1 MSILLEKLRKKTQTI
16 LMSTKDNSLLEQIYA
31 IKKNLYVDSTLATL
45 LHSNHFDHKW
55 NPRVYNKIQE
65 HVDSL
70 YKNKR
75 HKNIKKTIF
84 EYLDGWVGK
93 EDVDGLLMFVFPSR
107 VGDISYDPKDNKDFD
122 IITNYIQDKI
132 IDIFPL
138 SSGQALALAIE
149 YTNPTTFPDWDKGW
163 NTLGLKPLNEHKKR
177 KLNPKVKPGDIIKI
191 VSLDYDL
198 SLMTLKDGDL
208 HYDKDGDTSRF
219 GFTKPENYSSGKI
232 VQTQQTE
239 TEDGEE
245 ITLLKVYFPEMETF
259 VDNGYHEW
267 HDDGVRILMDPYDK
281 YVKSDDVLTEAGIV
295 GGGSKPRRNIPD
307 NIRGNLVQA
316 TFTRGGGWGRPSQK
330 FTIFMTP
337 TGKVVDIQQSSGMP
351 NSQMPFELDQ
361 TVSFGELY
369 RFEQD
374 SPFDLQMKGRL
385 HEHNDEQ
392 LNLFPTGQWDW
403 PKELGDDEFG
413 EEDIEDVK
421 KAVSERQV
429 KFLFNKWDEDGVS
442 FEDLKLL
449 GIPANSAVINAL
461 LMKRYILSGTR
472 PLPVSFSFD
481 CYDLAKMFRKDTHY
495 NMDYIEDFLCGKDSF
510 WDSEDWYHH
519 EWYDGITYDIDE
531 ENWKTISNI
540 FGGVSKSDADN
551 MLNRTSSSE
560 EVDKLTEKYDEQ
572 IDDIR
577 HHILWAHSDGS
588 EMAVKGAM
596 KDDILDKLTE
606 HFDDGKLI
614 QIEGENS
621 FESNGYSW
629 EISGDLRNWLDL
641 DDWDNPTKFEFHPD
655 YAGETLENILMS
667 TSPSYI
673 NPQILFEA
681 LMKEKYTFED
691 YDYGAQGD
699 KLETETKW
707 FDGYSQPDYD
717 INDSLSDRLGEIEAE
732 TSPDGDYY
740 GGPLNEQE
748 KKVRIKTIYEDDNWK
763 YMWPLNDYSFCQLGV
778 DTDWCKSGHKTYE
791 SDGTSYVLQDKNT
804 NELFWFA
811 DKEKVPGLPSGDVTI
826 KDSNSNWQNIHRF
839 LANKKTLHDMF
850 RQEYSTFDLMKYGV
864 KLDPNL
870 LEDYSKTNKFAEAVY
885 RMTEYPNDEKKEELS
900 EFLGDKFREGYPAAN
915 TISFNDDEVSLYIPD
930 DIFKEKYMGV
940 DEDDAWYFDIG
951 ANRYWGSP
959 DCEEMDSQ
967 ELQYIGYHMNAD
979 NKEKLDNLITLF
991 GKNPDDYDWEDEG
1004 ILDDTM
1010 GELFPNIWE
1019 NNYWELLDAIGCSV
1033 GRARVKA
1040 MEEEVQN
1047 EKVLEYN
1054 FEGGNDALWK
1064 LDITYTQLLYII
1076 GDKKINNFSEIE
1088 DTEINH
1094 IDGGLHDTYYDA
1106 WDMDEEGVTDFN
1118 YALNS
1123 IIDNSTEYVGDD
1135 VETILNN
1142 REKYEQIIKDLGFA
1156 KKYENSNFEI
1166 EIELGPGTG
1175 KDGKEYTDGVKRVT
1189 IYSYNPKSD
1198 EVEFQVSGPNYYN
1211 KRHRIPLDQ
1220 LTDYVTSE
1228 ELFESV

>member
-16 LMSTKDNSLLEQIYA
+16 LMSTKDNSLLEQIHA
-31 IKKNLYVDSTLATL
+31 IKKNLYVDTTLATL

-55 NPRVYNKIQE
+55 NPRVNNKIQE

-93 EDVDGLLMFVFPSR
+93 EDVDGLLMFVFSSR

-132 IDIFPL
+132 IDVFPL

-163 NTLGLKPLNEHKKR
+163 DTLGLKPLNEHKKR
-177 KLNPKVKPGDIIKI
+177 ELNPKVRPGETIRVISTDKTMNPT
-191 VSLDYDL
+191 DDE
-198 SLMTLKDGDL
+198 TGDSE
-208 HYDKDGDTSRF
+208 YRP
-219 GFTKPENYSSGKI
+219 PENYSIGWVKM
-232 VQTQQTE
+232 VQQDE
-239 TEDGEE
+239 TPDGEE
-245 ITLLKVYFPEMETF
+245 ITILSVYFPDLEARE
-259 VDNGYHEW
+259 DYLEGY
-267 HDDGVRILMDPYDK
+267 DDGIRILMDPYDK
-281 YVKSDDVLTEAGIV
+281 YIKSDDVLTEAGMI
-295 GGGSKPRRNIPD
+295 GGGRKPRRNIPD
-307 NIRGNLVQA
+307 SVRGNLVQA
-316 TFTRGGGWGRPSQK
+316 IFTRKGGWGRPSQK
-330 FTIFMTP
+330 FIIFMTP
-337 TGKVVDIQQSSGMP
+337 TGSIADIQQSSSTSSS
-351 NSQMPFELDQ
+351 NIPFEIDQ
-361 TVSFGELY
+361 KISFGDLY

-374 SPFDLQMKGRL
+374 SEYDLQMKGRL

-392 LNLFPTGQWDW
+392 LNMFPTGQWDW
-403 PKELGDDEFG
+403 PKELGDDEFD

-449 GIPANSAVINAL
+449 GIPANSSVINAL

-481 CYDLAKMFRKDTHY
+481 CDDLAGMFLKSREYD
-495 NMDYIEDFLCGKDSF
+495 MDYIEDFLCGKDSF
-510 WDSEDWYHH
+510 WDHEDWYNY
-519 EWYDGITYDIDE
+519 EWDDYMADQVDE
-531 ENWKTISNI
+531 KNWKTISNI
-540 FGGVSKSDADN
+540 FGGVTQSVAED

-560 EVDKLTEKYDEQ
+560 EVDGLTEKYDDE
-572 IDDIR
+572 IDEIR
-577 HHILWAHSDGS
+577 SFIVWTHNDENEW
-588 EMAVKGAM
+588 AVKDAM
-596 KDDILDKLTE
+596 KEDILDKLGG
-606 HFDDGKLI
+606 HFDDGQLFKS
-614 QIEGENS
+614 EEDNS
-621 FESNGYSW
+621 YSW
-629 EISGDLRNWLDL
+629 YFEDDLRNWLDL
-641 DDWDNPTKFEFHPD
+641 NDWDDPTKFEFHPD
-655 YAGETLENILMS
+655 YAGETLENILMQ
-667 TSPSYI
+667 TSPEYI
-673 NPQILFEA
+673 TPKVLFEA
-681 LMKEKYTFED
+681 LIKEKYTFED

-699 KLETETKW
+699 MLEAETKW
-707 FDGYSQPDYD
+707 FDGYYQPDYD
-717 INDSLSDRLGEIEAE
+717 INKALEDRLDEMTYDPVVTTPEGETE
-732 TSPDGDYY
+732 
-740 GGPLNEQE
+740 PLNEQE

-763 YMWPLNDYSFCQLGV
+763 YVWPINDYSFCQLGV
-778 DTDWCKSGHKTYE
+778 DTDWCKSGYKTYE
-791 SDGTSYVLQDKNT
+791 GDGTSYILQDKNT
-804 NELFWFA
+804 NEKFWFT
-811 DKEKVPGLPSGDVTI
+811 DRERVPGLPSGDVTI
-826 KDSNSNWQNIHRF
+826 KDSNSNWQDVHRF
-839 LANKKTLHDMF
+839 LANKQTLHDMF
-850 RQEYSTFDLMKYGV
+850 RQEYSTFDLMKYGIE
-864 KLDPNL
+864 LDPNL

-885 RMTEYPNDEKKEELS
+885 RMTDYPNDEKEEELS
-900 EFLGDKFREGYPAAN
+900 EFLGDKFELDNDQRYGAFAN
-915 TISFNDDEVSLYIPD
+915 TISFNDDGVSLYIPD

-940 DEDDAWYFDIG
+940 DEDDGWYFDIG

-959 DCEEMDSQ
+959 DCEEMDSE
-967 ELQYIGYHMNAD
+967 ELQFVGYHINAD
-979 NKEKLDNLITLF
+979 NKGKLDNLITLF
-991 GKNPDDYDWEDEG
+991 GKNPDDYSWKDEG
-1004 ILDDTM
+1004 ILDEM
-1010 GELFPNIWE
+1010 MWELFPNIWE

-1106 WDMDEEGVTDFN
+1106 WDMDEEGLTDFN

-1175 KDGKEYTDGVKRVT
+1175 KDGKEYTDGQKRVT
-1189 IYSYNPKSD
+1189 IVSYDPKSD
-1198 EVEFQVSGPNYYN
+1198 EVEFQVSGPNYWN
-1211 KRHRIPLDQ
+1211 KRHKTPLDK
-1220 LTDYVTSE
+1220 LSDYAVSE
-1228 ELFESV
+1228 ELFESIVE